1 MDPQIITKF
10 PYPVKLILGVYK
22 YMKIEAINNIKIK
35 VLWRLLIEEDID
47 KLMQFNELIKEEIT
61 KFL

>member
-10 PYPVKLILGVYK
+10 PSTVKLILGVYK
-22 YMKIEAINNIKIK
+22 YMKLDAIKNIKIK
-35 VLWRLLIEEDID
+35 DIWRLLIEEDID
-47 KLMQFNELIKEEIT
+47 KLMQINDFINEEVT